1 MDAPPSSSKKVKSVS
16 YKKWGYIF
24 TAPFF
29 IAFGIFSLVPLIW
42 TFYNSFFENYMVGL
56 KHIGPSFVGFQN
68 YVKVFVDSDLGK
80 YLWNTVF
87 IWIIGFIP
95 QIILSLLLAALFTDL
110 RLRLKAGFFKT
121 VFYMPNL
128 IMAASFSMLFFVLFS
143 DAGPINTLLTSMG
156 VTPVRFFTYPSTTRG
171 LLAIMNTLLWFGN
184 TTILLMAGIMGI
196 DQSLIESA
204 QIDGAKPFQV
214 FRKITLPLMRPILI
228 YVLINSMIG
237 GLQLFDIPQILTNGE
252 GIPDRTAM
260 TLVMF
265 LNKHLYSK
273 NYGMAGAVSVI
284 MFILTGILSF
294 FVYRTLTQGSRKERS
309 DGGIKKKRNK
319 G

>member
-1 MDAPPSSSKKVKSVS
+1 MAARPSSGKVVKSVS

-29 IAFGIFSLVPLIW
+29 IVFGLFSLIPLIT
-42 TFYNSFFENYMVGL
+42 TFYYSFFENYMVGL
-56 KHIGPSFVGFQN
+56 KHVGPSFVGLQN
-68 YVKVFVDSDLGK
+68 YIKVFADSDLGK
-80 YLWNTVF
+80 YLWNTVL
-87 IWIIGFIP
+87 IWILGFIP
-95 QIILSLLLAALFTDL
+95 QIILSLLLAAVFTNL
-110 RLRLKAGFFKT
+110 RLRLKTGLFKT

-143 DAGPINTLLTSMG
+143 DAGPINALLTNLGIS
-156 VTPVRFFTYPSTTRG
+156 PVRFFTYPGTTRG
-171 LLAIMNTLLWFGN
+171 LLAAMNTLLWFGN
-184 TTILLMAGIMGI
+184 TTILLMAGIMGV

-214 FRKITLPLMRPILI
+214 FRKITLPLIRPILL
-228 YVLINSMIG
+228 YVLITSMIG
-237 GLQLFDIPQILTNGE
+237 GLQLFDVPQILTNGE
-252 GIPDRTAM
+252 GVPDRTAM

-284 MFILTGILSF
+284 LFVLTGILSF
-294 FVYRTLTQGSRKERS
+294 IVYRTLTRGSGKERGY
-309 DGGIKKKRNK
+309 DGKKKKNK